1 MTEIA
6 PAITQALVEADA
18 ALARLQEAVSR
29 LGDGDLARAHRGGGW
44 SVAQVISHLNLS
56 NLLWVANLGRLAA
69 DPDLGFFF
77 REEVGHDAVGY
88 PPPTVAIAG
97 GQLAASRATLASTVP
112 AVPAEVLARTVEIPD
127 LGTLTV
133 GEWTPLIIGHV
144 VGHVG
149 QAFEI
154 MTDRGFAPEGV

>member
-1 MTEIA
+1 MQKRKAERIA
-6 PAITQALVEADA
+6 ERGSGATTFEAM
-18 ALARLQEAVSR
+18 ARELHAGKSK
-29 LGDGDLARAHRGGGW
+29 AGGW

-56 NLLWVANLGRLAA
+56 NLLWVASMGRLAA

-97 GQLAASRATLASTVP
+97 GQLAATRSTLASTVP

-127 LGTLTV
+127 LGTLTIE
-133 GEWTPLIIGHV
+133 EWTPLIIGHV

-154 MTDRGFAPEGV
+154 MADRGFAPEGV